1 MVMDP
6 QLVLFH
12 RQYLQL
18 VEPDFVAYP
27 PKQLLRDPDV
37 QAWLYRRLFD
47 SERND
52 RLPPERYQLRIVKP
66 LLAKVEL
73 AIEDPEE
80 DEISDELMSHLS
92 TLISTELPSETT
104 AVQQKTYVTFTCIVP
119 GRRRSADSDVEPTVT
134 LLERRHLI
142 SGSLTTGFRTW
153 EAALHLGSY
162 LLTTEGASLIH
173 DKSVLE
179 LGAGTGFLSILCAKH
194 LEARHVTATD
204 GDEGVV
210 EALRENLFLN
220 GLDQEEQVVTSILRW
235 GRGLQGTWVEEDC
248 EAWPYDTVIG
258 ADITYDKI
266 GISALVATLRLM
278 FDLRPKLRA
287 VISGAVRNAET
298 FESFRSACRTSGYP
312 MLASLP

>member
-1 MVMDP
+1 
-6 QLVLFH
+6 
-12 RQYLQL
+12 
-18 VEPDFVAYP
+18 
-27 PKQLLRDPDV
+27 
-37 QAWLYRRLFD
+37 
-47 SERND
+47 
-52 RLPPERYQLRIVKP
+52 
-66 LLAKVEL
+66 
-73 AIEDPEE
+73 
-80 DEISDELMSHLS
+80 MSHLS

-104 AVQQKTYVTFTCIVP
+104 AVQQKTYVTFTCIAP
-119 GRRRSADSDVEPTVT
+119 GRRWSADSDVEPTVT

-258 ADITYDKI
+258 ADIVGQAFLGNNRILLTSGRHTTK
-266 GISALVATLRLM
+266 SAFRRSWQH
-278 FDLRPKLRA
+278 FDLCLTCGQSCEPLYRVQSATPRRSRVFGVL
-287 VISGAVRNAET
+287 AVRLDILCSLRYRNADVDVVRNQFAVVEVEFKPKT
-298 FESFRSACRTSGYP
+298 MREQTALFYATAVPLKILMITRPA
-312 MLASLP
+312 

>member
-1 MVMDP
+1 
-6 QLVLFH
+6 
-12 RQYLQL
+12 
-18 VEPDFVAYP
+18 
-27 PKQLLRDPDV
+27 
-37 QAWLYRRLFD
+37 
-47 SERND
+47 
-52 RLPPERYQLRIVKP
+52 
-66 LLAKVEL
+66 
-73 AIEDPEE
+73 
-80 DEISDELMSHLS
+80 MSHLS

-104 AVQQKTYVTFTCIVP
+104 AVQQKTYVTFTCIAP
-119 GRRRSADSDVEPTVT
+119 GRRWSADSDVEPTVT

-235 GRGLQGTWVEEDC
+235 GRGLIGTWVEEDC

-258 ADITYDKI
+258 ADIVGLSFPSNKFILLTSGRHTIKLAFRPSWLRFDFYSTC
-266 GISALVATLRLM
+266 GQSCEPSSRVQSAT
-278 FDLRPKLRA
+278 PKLSR
-287 VISGAVRNAET
+287 VFGVLAVRLDIL
-298 FESFRSACRTSGYP
+298 FSFRCRNADVDVVRNQFAVVEVEFKPKTMREQTALFYATAVP
-312 MLASLP
+312 LKILMITRPN